1 MNNLSEYI
9 IEKLKIDKDTKIKSA
24 KVQNLEDNIFSYLKE
39 NDYYDFDKE
48 DFEIEVD
55 EKTSN
60 VSLLLPKNFRY
71 SSYIEKELI
80 PNLKCIDWYSIDKD
94 NNKIVFALE

>member
-9 IEKLKIDKDTKIKSA
+9 IEKLKIDKDTKVKSA
-24 KVQNLEDNIFSYLKE
+24 KVQNLEDDIFSYLKE
-39 NDYYDFDKE
+39 NDYYDFDEE
-48 DFEIEVD
+48 DFEIEID

-60 VSLLLPKNFRY
+60 VSLLLPKDFRY
-71 SSYIEKELI
+71 FSYIEKELI
-80 PNLKCIDWYSIDKD
+80 PSLKGIDWYSMDKD

>member
-9 IEKLKIDKDTKIKSA
+9 IEKLKIDKDTKVKSA
-24 KVQNLEDNIFSYLKE
+24 KVQNLEDDIFSYLKE
-39 NDYYDFDKE
+39 NDYYDFDEE

-60 VSLLLPKNFRY
+60 VSLILPKNFRY
-71 SSYIEKELI
+71 FSYFGFTFNKSY
-80 PNLKCIDWYSIDKD
+80 YS
-94 NNKIVFALE
+94 NF

>member
-9 IEKLKIDKDTKIKSA
+9 IEKLKIDKDTKVKSA
-24 KVQNLEDNIFSYLKE
+24 KVQNLEDDIFSYLKE

-80 PNLKCIDWYSIDKD
+80 PNLKCIDWYSMDED